1 MGDIACE
8 LSEKQFTDK
17 SPSFRIASVTAMRYQ
32 QLSKRNVNVGNA
44 RRELVRIVDCIEP
57 AMDVFVPLVPNDS
70 VPLFQ
75 TEQCRAELERARHVV
90 RLAATHL
97 ADEEHDRQRTMLA
110 HIHAAVPTVTYESRR
125 FALAY
130 DTPLCPQPNTTMFPP
145 PVISRRSSLRS
156 QEKQTSKATGRAAS
170 RVISV
175 RSLFRVDENSDPYIA
190 WMKKLH
196 GHLNRDEAV
205 CDGPQF
211 KGLNSVTDDQLWGVV
226 SLLLANH
233 GAPLCPICDQ
243 MVDKLATMV
252 YMANRFL
259 LNICSRFLLLL
270 YPFIFTFSSSNLSKK
285 IRSHLQ
291 EEEEHLNQIMF
302 ASLPGTQAICSTI
315 LPSCYANYAAQ
326 AANVTNGTE
335 CMKCA
340 VCSTALTVLQQ
351 RFLLDAQAV
360 KSALA
365 WLNGSFIH
373 NICAEL
379 CKSFPPNSGSLGGF
393 FPHGVNYTE
402 CVAFS
407 NEAFLFA
414 VNAAKNILKPEYFC
428 SLSSDHDSSH
438 KIACKC
444 EVEPK
449 PKKQL
454 FQEMGWCQPNET
466 PNIVRCLR
474 QLCEEGLPVQ
484 LATTVCKIIP
494 DEPVSASRFTDMA
507 QYGPKLFP
515 TEQNAKNARYKSEL

>member
-1 MGDIACE
+1 MSILAILVHFYAIIAVCSGGRFFSTEQCRAE
-8 LSEKQFTDK
+8 LE
-17 SPSFRIASVTAMRYQ
+17 R
-32 QLSKRNVNVGNA
+32 A
-44 RRELVRIVDCIEP
+44 RHVVRLAATHLADEEHDRQRTMLAHIH
-57 AMDVFVPLVPNDS
+57 AAVPT
-70 VPLFQ
+70 

-259 LNICSRFLLLL
+259 LN
-270 YPFIFTFSSSNLSKK
+270 
-285 IRSHLQ
+285 

-428 SLSSDHDSSH
+428 SL
-438 KIACKC
+438 
-444 EVEPK
+444 
-449 PKKQL
+449 
-454 FQEMGWCQPNET
+454 EMGWCQPNET